1 MSTSTTPDVLAPRRT
16 TPENLAVIK
25 ESLNEVAVN
34 EKERMQGAL
43 ARGKERLV
51 RAEDRFEGYV
61 REKPVQSLLIAAGA
75 GLAIGWLLG
84 RRR

>member
-1 MSTSTTPDVLAPRRT
+1 MNTSTTPDVLAPRRT

-25 ESLNEVAVN
+25 ESLSEVAVN

-51 RAEDRFEGYV
+51 RAEDRFENYV